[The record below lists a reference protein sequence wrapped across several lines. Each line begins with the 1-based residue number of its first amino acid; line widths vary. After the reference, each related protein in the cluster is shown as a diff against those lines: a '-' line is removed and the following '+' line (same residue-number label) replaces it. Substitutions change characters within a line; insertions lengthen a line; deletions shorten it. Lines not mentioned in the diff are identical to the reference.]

1 MSILFV
7 FDGSSSPAVALPALG
22 NASAVTLLPLT
33 GNWRSIRQV
42 EDAMKSSG
50 HEVCTLDAARRVDA
64 QVERLCRV
72 LPDWVGRCAGLKIK
86 GKSLAEWLELPD
98 GEGSAFWLGPMAE
111 KNPLKTN
118 SFLLM
123 AQALA
128 VEEELRAGRYVAC
141 LVALD
146 SHLLRTSVR
155 TAAELQG
162 VRFEAIG
169 GPSPFK
175 AALRR
180 WTAERGFLAAGAG
193 LLQILWRALLVRFIL
208 RRRRPSLGPG
218 AEALMVTYF
227 PYLEVKAAARGEF
240 RNKYFLP
247 LQDLARQDD
256 ISLAWLL
263 IFIYVEGGSF
273 AEAARTAR
281 RLAEGGLRLAFLEEF
296 LGFPQ
301 MLALIGTWMARL
313 RLYFRLCAHFP
324 GALAEALEAPVCVP
338 MAENLLRRTFYGLE
352 AVRGLFAYH
361 AFREALS
368 SADLPTVCI
377 YLYEMQGWEA
387 ALNVQA
393 RSARPP
399 VRTMGYQ
406 HTSVGRNDV
415 FYRPTKV
422 KEVGAFGPPLP
433 ERILSNGNF
442 PYSLLKEWGYPD
454 VAVVESLRQLPLEK
468 RMAESLPPRGER
480 PVLLVASSIER
491 TETAALLSL
500 IEEARPR
507 LGAWRIVLKGHPSMP
522 LDSFLREMGV
532 DAAGAGYEIGRGDIS
547 RWLRE
552 ADVALVPT
560 SSVAVEALAYGC
572 EVFVPIFA
580 SVFVM
585 NPLSGNEDLGWKVHS
600 PDELVAAL
608 GEFLKKGGRRSL
620 EEKRAFVRDYWC
632 IDPALSRWER
642 VLEEEVRAPRERARR
657 ISA

>member
-1 MSILFV
+1 MSVLFV
-7 FDGSSSPAVALPALG
+7 FDGSAPPAAAISALG
-22 NASAVTLLPLT
+22 SASDVTLLPLT
-33 GNWRSIRQV
+33 GNWRCIRQV

-50 HEVCTLDAARRVDA
+50 RELRTLDAARRVDA

-72 LPDWVGRCAGLKIK
+72 LPDWVGRCADLKIE

-98 GEGSAFWLGPMAE
+98 GGGSAFWLGPMAE

-128 VEEELRAGRYVAC
+128 IEEEFRAGGYEAC

-155 TAAELQG
+155 MAAGSQG
-162 VRFEAIG
+162 VRFEAVG

-180 WTAERGFLAAGAG
+180 WAAERGFLAAGAG
-193 LLQILWRALLVRFIL
+193 LLQIFWRVLLVRFIL
-208 RRRRPSLGPG
+208 GRRRPYLGPG
-218 AEALMVTYF
+218 AAALMVTYF
-227 PYLEVKAAARGEF
+227 PYLDTEAAARGEF
-240 RNKYFLP
+240 RDKYFLP
-247 LQDLARQDD
+247 LQDLARRED

-296 LGFPQ
+296 LNFPQ
-301 MLALIGTWMARL
+301 MLALIGTWVARL
-313 RLYFRLCAHFP
+313 RLYFRLCAHLP
-324 GALAEALEAPVCVP
+324 DALAEVLGAPACVP

-361 AFREALS
+361 AFREAFS

-393 RSARPP
+393 RAARPP

-415 FYRPTKV
+415 FYRPTKT
-422 KEVGAFGPPLP
+422 KEVGIFGPPLP
-433 ERILSNGNF
+433 ERILCNGNF
-442 PYSLLKEWGYPD
+442 PYSLLREWGYPN
-454 VAVVESLRQLPLEK
+454 VAVVESLRQLPLGK

-507 LGAWRIVLKGHPSMP
+507 LGAWRVVLKGHPSMP
-522 LDSFLREMGV
+522 LDSFLREMGL

-547 RWLRE
+547 RWLWE
-552 ADVALVPT
+552 ADVVLVPT
-560 SSVAVEALAYGC
+560 SSVAVEVLAYGC
-572 EVFVPIFA
+572 EVFVPVFA

-585 NPLSGNEDLGWKVHS
+585 NPLSGNEDLGRKVHS

-608 GEFLKKGGRRSL
+608 GEFLRKGGWRNL

-632 IDPALSRWER
+632 LDPDLSRWER
-642 VLEEEVRAPRERARR
+642 ILKKEVRAPRERERR

>member
-1 MSILFV
+1 VSVLFV
-7 FDGSSSPAVALPALG
+7 FDESSSPSEAIPSLG
-22 NASAVTLLPLT
+22 SASTITLLPLT

-42 EDAMKSSG
+42 EDAMKSGG
-50 HEVCTLDAARRVDA
+50 HELRTLDAARRVDA
-64 QVERLCRV
+64 QVEKLCRV
-72 LPDWVGRCAGLKIK
+72 LPDWVGRCADLKIK
-86 GKSLAEWLELPD
+86 GKPLAEWLELPG

-111 KNPLKTN
+111 KNPLKTS

-128 VEEELRAGRYVAC
+128 VEEELRVGGYEAC

-146 SHLLRTSVR
+146 SRLLRTSVR
-155 TAAELQG
+155 MAANSQG
-162 VRFEAIG
+162 IRFEAVG

-180 WTAERGFLAAGAG
+180 WAAERGFLAAGAG
-193 LLQILWRALLVRFIL
+193 LLQILWRALLVRLIL

-218 AEALMVTYF
+218 AAALMVTYF
-227 PYLEVKAAARGEF
+227 PYLDVEAAARGEF
-240 RNKYFLP
+240 RNRYFLP
-247 LQDLARQDD
+247 LQDLARRED
-256 ISLAWLL
+256 ISLAWLF

-281 RLAEGGLRLAFLEEF
+281 RLAGGGLRLAFLEEF

-301 MLALIGTWMARL
+301 MLVLIGTWLARL
-313 RLYFRLCAHFP
+313 RLYFRLCAHLP
-324 GALAEALEAPVCVP
+324 DALAEALGAPACVP

-352 AVRGLFAYH
+352 AMRGLFVYH
-361 AFREALS
+361 AFRGALS
-368 SADLPTVCI
+368 SADLPKVCI

-393 RSARPP
+393 RAARPP
-399 VRTMGYQ
+399 IRTIGFQ
-406 HTSVGRNDV
+406 HTSVGWNDV

-433 ERILSNGNF
+433 ERILCNGNF
-442 PYSLLKEWGYPD
+442 PYSLLREWGYPN
-454 VAVVESLRQLPLEK
+454 VAVVESLRQLPLGK
-468 RMAESLPPRGER
+468 RMAESLPPRGVR

-500 IEEARPR
+500 IEEARPK

-522 LDSFLREMGV
+522 LDPFLREMGLN
-532 DAAGAGYEIGRGDIS
+532 AAGVGYEIGRGDIS
-547 RWLRE
+547 RWLWE

-560 SSVAVEALAYGC
+560 SSVAVEVLAYGG
-572 EVFVPIFA
+572 EVLVPVFA

-585 NPLSGNEDLGWKVHS
+585 NPLSGNEDLGRKVHS

-608 GEFLKKGGRRSL
+608 GEFLEKRGRRSL

-632 IDPALSRWER
+632 LDPELSRWER
-642 VLEEEVRAPRERARR
+642 VLAEEVHAPRDRARR